1 MLVLCISLLCM
12 TAGFCIRIPMTN
24 SPGSL
29 GIYIGQYMVSR
40 GCVLLVGGF
49 VTRPR
54 SPHDSKRI
62 ITSLNLAHTQFILLS
77 PCGFLAQSYMILPR
91 LATWLDAE
99 DCLFLKSRIIVRLF
113 VWADVVTFLVQA
125 SGGGMTAVQNQSMAN
140 IGKWVSG
147 VVSRSIV
154 HGSCDFGP

>member
-12 TAGFCIRIPMTN
+12 TAGFGIRVPMTN
-24 SPGSL
+24 NPGSL
-29 GIYIGQYMVSR
+29 GIYIGQYMVSGTHPPETGSR
-40 GCVLLVGGF
+40 LNPSPLVSN
-49 VTRPR
+49 RA
-54 SPHDSKRI
+54 DS
-62 ITSLNLAHTQFILLS
+62 QFILLS

-125 SGGGMTAVQNQSMAN
+125 SGGGMTAVQSESMAN
-140 IGKWVSG
+140 IGKWVSE
-147 VVSRSIV
+147 VVHFSDPAPPNPRTYN
-154 HGSCDFGP
+154 PLL